1 MNNSEQNIMSNEPM
15 AKVFWRFAIPSVT
28 AMVVN
33 GLYQIVDGMF
43 VGHYIGYQGL
53 AGINLAWP
61 LIGIIAGMG
70 MMIGMGGG
78 SLISI
83 SRGESHYEKSRLA
96 VSTSLWLSVFLG
108 VLISIILYRFGVCV
122 LQLQGAENEVL
133 RLGSEYVSVF
143 SWGAIFT
150 VASAALPMLIRNDNS
165 PNTATAIMA
174 IGALINI
181 ALDYLFIGILG
192 LELKGAAIATLLS
205 QLFVIIIALGY
216 FFSKYAQT
224 RLSLNACYFDRNLAI
239 RSITLG
245 SSSLLMFFYFS
256 FISAI
261 HNKLLLHYGTPIH
274 VGAFAVIV
282 YIGVIYYLTAEGIA
296 NGMQPLASYF
306 YGSKQGDKVISVLT
320 IAIKS
325 VVTLGVA
332 VVIVLYM
339 FPNFIVG
346 FFSQGDPNLLEAA
359 VHGMKI
365 HLLGLAL
372 DGFIF
377 VASVYFVSVDQGG
390 KALGISACNMIIQL
404 PFLYLLPNWFGIDGV
419 WLSVPLSNLVLSLI
433 IAPVLW
439 NDIRSKQKFTNKLI
453 IH

>member
-1 MNNSEQNIMSNEPM
+1 MNNSEQNIMSNEPI

-53 AGINLAWP
+53 AGVNLAWP

-83 SRGESHYEKSRLA
+83 SRGEANYEKSRLT
-96 VSTSLWLSVFLG
+96 VSTSLWLSAFLG
-108 VLISIILYRFGVCV
+108 ILISIVVYFFGVDV

-133 RLGSEYVSVF
+133 RLGAEYVSVF

-150 VASAALPMLIRNDNS
+150 VVSAALPMLIRNDNS

-181 ALDYLFIGILG
+181 ALDYLFIGVWG

-205 QLFVIIIALGY
+205 QSIVIIIALKY

-224 RLSLNACYFDRNLAI
+224 RLKLSGCYFDCKVAI

-261 HNKLLLHYGTPIH
+261 HNKLLLHYGTPVH

-306 YGSKQGDKVISVLT
+306 FGSTQGDKVISVLT

-325 VVTLGVA
+325 VVTLGIV

-339 FPNFIVG
+339 FPDFIVG
-346 FFSQGDPNLLEAA
+346 FFSQGEPNLLEAA

-390 KALGISACNMIIQL
+390 KALAISVCNMMIQL
-404 PFLYLLPNWFGIDGV
+404 PFLYFLPNWFGIDGI

-433 IAPVLW
+433 IIPILW
-439 NDIRSKQKFTNKLI
+439 RDVSSKRKFYKKKVAY
-453 IH
+453 